1 MPHFFTSYSAV
12 WADYMS
18 VYSSADGHLGR
29 FHSFTGN
36 ELWCREHSRTSFYVN
51 MLSLLLG
58 TRLGVEL
65 LGHTVT
71 LCLTV
76 EEPARLFHHSC
87 TILSSAAGR
96 KASSLCTSLSALA
109 AAGVFD
115 YSHLRSGLFLAISAN
130 KGRPRHQRLQCFN
143 TSW

>member
-1 MPHFFTSYSAV
+1 MNSPHF
-12 WADYMS
+12 

-87 TILSSAAGR
+87 PILSSAAGR

-115 YSHLRSGLFLAISAN
+115 YSHLSRSMMASQCSSDLHFSNN
-130 KGRPRHQRLQCFN
+130 KHIFSCTFCHFSIFFR
-143 TSW
+143 